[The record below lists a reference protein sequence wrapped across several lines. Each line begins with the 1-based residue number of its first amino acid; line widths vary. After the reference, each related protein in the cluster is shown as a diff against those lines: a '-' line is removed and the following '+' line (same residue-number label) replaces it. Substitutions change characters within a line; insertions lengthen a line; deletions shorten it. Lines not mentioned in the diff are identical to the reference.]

1 MQKCTD
7 GHSIAE
13 FMIIPKYRR
22 NKIGKKVAF
31 NCFDMYKGYWEVSP
45 SRGSEAAYAF
55 WKKVI
60 DEYTDE
66 KNEYIDG
73 IFIFENN

>member
-1 MQKCTD
+1 MEIFLD
-7 GHSIAE
+7 
-13 FMIIPKYRR
+13 R
-22 NKIGKKVAF
+22 V
-31 NCFDMYKGYWEVSP
+31 WEVSP
-45 SRGSEAAYAF
+45 SKGSEVAYAF